1 VRYTVKDREFFSQ
14 PAEILAPQLLGKTL
28 CHKTDCGEVIRL
40 KIYDVEAY
48 PTKDTANYGCAADGG
63 FKPATSH
70 TAPLFQLGGS
80 CCIYGGMLL
89 IVCGREGEPDNVL
102 IRGAAD
108 TENRYDGPL
117 KVSGA
122 LRLNENKQIHGSD
135 LLTSDVLWIETDRA
149 IGSVCKTIRQGLSHR
164 VKEEDREK
172 RCRFIKI

>member
-1 VRYTVKDREFFSQ
+1 
-14 PAEILAPQLLGKTL
+14 
-28 CHKTDCGEVIRL
+28 
-40 KIYDVEAY
+40 
-48 PTKDTANYGCAADGG
+48 
-63 FKPATSH
+63 
-70 TAPLFQLGGS
+70 
-80 CCIYGGMLL
+80 MLL

-135 LLTSDVLWIETDRA
+135 LLTSDMLWIETDRA